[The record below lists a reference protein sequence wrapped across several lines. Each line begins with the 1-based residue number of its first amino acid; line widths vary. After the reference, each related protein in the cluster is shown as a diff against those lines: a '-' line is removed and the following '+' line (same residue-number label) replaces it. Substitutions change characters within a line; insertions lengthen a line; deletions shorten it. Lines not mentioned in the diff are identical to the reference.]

1 MRVNPLHHNINNIFH
16 TLLFTFLLELKRRI
30 CSCIVHHFISCN
42 NLTEEGLSY
51 MLSQEHPHLPMSMF
65 TTLKALILRW
75 LPFTFCILQINS
87 AHMTNNLKTCTI
99 KQLAWHSYI
108 KLTHENFNLREELS
122 CWLVKPRCFEKLWT
136 KRFMK
141 M

>member
-1 MRVNPLHHNINNIFH
+1 
-16 TLLFTFLLELKRRI
+16 
-30 CSCIVHHFISCN
+30 
-42 NLTEEGLSY
+42 

-99 KQLAWHSYI
+99 KQLARHSYI

-122 CWLVKPRCFEKLWT
+122 CWLVKPRCFKKL
-136 KRFMK
+136 
-141 M
+141 